1 MQLDINNKVISILI
15 EADVPKLHINYDV
28 FIGGPNELIRTL
40 KKLGWV
46 LLEGKT
52 KKERVKASLSH
63 IVM

>member
-1 MQLDINNKVISILI
+1 MQLDINKKVISILI

-28 FIGGPNELIRTL
+28 LIGGPNELIRTL
-40 KKLGWV
+40 KKIGWV